1 MTSRYQMLVEC
12 FTQYAKI
19 KTLSEIVKGY
29 YNEAENIKLG
39 ISLNILEDLNV
50 RFFFVHY
57 ELEKIN
63 EIIKNNSIVSA
74 KELEDVYIRKADFEN
89 ELTELAK
96 CPEDYPFNLGQTLEL
111 FDFFK
116 KYIDSK

>member
-1 MTSRYQMLVEC
+1 MTSRYEVLVDC

-19 KTLSEIVKGY
+19 KTLSEIIKGY
-29 YNEAENIKLG
+29 YNETENLKLG
-39 ISLNILEDLNV
+39 ISLNTLEDLNV
-50 RFFFVHY
+50 RFFCVHY

-63 EIIKNNSIVSA
+63 EIIKTNVIVSA
-74 KELEDVYIRKADFEN
+74 KELEDLYIRKTDFEN

-116 KYIDSK
+116 KYLDSK